1 MSFSGCS
8 ISGTTSHGGQEM
20 LNCGRKKPM
29 TQAAQRRG
37 KLTRPPQRGPARPGH
52 VLWTIFIQ
60 RHQHPW
66 SVRIHAPLCPQRPQ
80 PRPVATQRDAT
91 LSWRRVIRQ
100 SAWIV
105 AINATY
111 DPQYTGQCALTPG
124 LSYSASGVY
133 NSLPW
138 TVRGKG
144 SPYSNAERRVPEL
157 IPVLGNS
164 PTLKTLCFA

>member
-1 MSFSGCS
+1 VSFSGCS

-91 LSWRRVIRQ
+91 RRNAQLASCYPPICMDCSDKCDLRP
-100 SAWIV
+100 
-105 AINATY
+105 AIHRAMRAQAG
-111 DPQYTGQCALTPG
+111 PLLFSIGCLQLTP
-124 LSYSASGVY
+124 LDSK
-133 NSLPW
+133 
-138 TVRGKG
+138 R
-144 SPYSNAERRVPEL
+144 
-157 IPVLGNS
+157 
-164 PTLKTLCFA
+164 